1 MTETEPVAMALNWA
15 VNVAPA
21 EWLDSKDTTLL
32 SEISGGPGHV
42 PPDAAL
48 PPCSTMSEPTVT
60 QTGVT

>member
-1 MTETEPVAMALNWA
+1 MALNWA